1 MLKARDTYE
10 IMRAEDVGW
19 STNKIV
25 LGKLS
30 GRNAFKQRLK
40 DLGIEMESEAEI
52 NSGFAKFKE
61 LADRKSDIFDE
72 DIIALV
78 MDESVTAE
86 HEHYRLLAL
95 SQHSETGERPYAS
108 VAFAAGE
115 VEHHAE
121 SDGNG
126 PVDASLKAIE
136 SRLQTGAEML
146 LYSVNA
152 ITSGSTESQ
161 GEVTVR
167 LQHGGRVVNG
177 VGADPDIVVA
187 SAKAYLS
194 ALNKLHSKIERVAA
208 QG

>member
-1 MLKARDTYE
+1 M
-10 IMRAEDVGW
+10 
-19 STNKIV
+19 
-25 LGKLS
+25 
-30 GRNAFKQRLK
+30 
-40 DLGIEMESEAEI
+40 
-52 NSGFAKFKE
+52 
-61 LADRKSDIFDE
+61 ADRQPQIFDE

-78 MDESVTAE
+78 GDESVTSE
-86 HEHYRLLAL
+86 KEHYRLLSLVQQSA
-95 SQHSETGERPYAS
+95 TGGRPHARVVFAS
-108 VAFAAGE
+108 GDRE
-115 VEHHAE
+115 NSAE

-136 SRLQTGAEML
+136 STVKSGAELM

-167 LQHGGRVVNG
+167 LQLGGRVVNG

>member
-1 MLKARDTYE
+1 VSL
-10 IMRAEDVGW
+10 
-19 STNKIV
+19 
-25 LGKLS
+25 
-30 GRNAFKQRLK
+30 
-40 DLGIEMESEAEI
+40 ESEADT
-52 NSGFAKFKE
+52 NAAFARFKE
-61 LADRKSDIFDE
+61 LADRKSEIFDE
-72 DIIALV
+72 DILALV
-78 MDESVTAE
+78 SEDNVHGDSEQYAFVS
-86 HEHYRLLAL
+86 LA
-95 SQHSETGERPYAS
+95 QHSETGERPHAS
-108 VAFAAGE
+108 VVFTVSGKE
-115 VEHHAE
+115 VRGE

-136 SRLQTGAEML
+136 AHVKSGAEMV

-152 ITSGSTESQ
+152 ISGSTESQ

-194 ALNKLHSKIERVAA
+194 ALNKLHSKADRVAA

>member
-1 MLKARDTYE
+1 
-10 IMRAEDVGW
+10 V
-19 STNKIV
+19 S
-25 LGKLS
+25 
-30 GRNAFKQRLK
+30 
-40 DLGIEMESEAEI
+40 
-52 NSGFAKFKE
+52 
-61 LADRKSDIFDE
+61 LA
-72 DIIALV
+72 
-78 MDESVTAE
+78 
-86 HEHYRLLAL
+86 
-95 SQHSETGERPYAS
+95 QQSETGERP
-108 VAFAAGE
+108 
-115 VEHHAE
+115 HARVVFTIDGKELVGE

-136 SRLQTGAEML
+136 GHVKSGAELL

-152 ITSGSTESQ
+152 ITTGSTESQ

-194 ALNKLHSKIERVAA
+194 ALNKLHSKADRVAA

>member
-1 MLKARDTYE
+1 
-10 IMRAEDVGW
+10 
-19 STNKIV
+19 
-25 LGKLS
+25 
-30 GRNAFKQRLK
+30 
-40 DLGIEMESEAEI
+40 ME
-52 NSGFAKFKE
+52 
-61 LADRKSDIFDE
+61 
-72 DIIALV
+72 
-78 MDESVTAE
+78 ESVDGPA
-86 HEHYRLLAL
+86 RAL
-95 SQHSETGERPYAS
+95 P
-108 VAFAAGE
+108 FALIGPTLGNRRTSPCQSGVRGGRRGA
-115 VEHHAE
+115 HAE

-136 SRLQTGAEML
+136 SIVHSGAEML

-167 LQHGGRVVNG
+167 LQLGGRVVNG

-194 ALNKLHSKIERVAA
+194 ALNKLESKVERVSA

>member
-1 MLKARDTYE
+1 MGCIAAAS
-10 IMRAEDVGW
+10 I
-19 STNKIV
+19 ST
-25 LGKLS
+25 L
-30 GRNAFKQRLK
+30 
-40 DLGIEMESEAEI
+40 
-52 NSGFAKFKE
+52 
-61 LADRKSDIFDE
+61 
-72 DIIALV
+72 IALPSLAQTQATAWPSKTV
-78 MDESVTAE
+78 RIIVPYAAGGVTESIT
-86 HEHYRLLAL
+86 RLLAL
-95 SQHSETGERPYAS
+95 SQRSETGERPHAS
-108 VAFAAGE
+108 VAFAAGA
-115 VEHHAE
+115 VEMHAE

-136 SRLQTGAEML
+136 SKLKTGAEML

-194 ALNKLHSKIERVAA
+194 ALNKLHSKTERVAA

>member
-1 MLKARDTYE
+1 
-10 IMRAEDVGW
+10 VGW
-19 STNKIV
+19 SANKIV

-30 GRNAFKQRLK
+30 GRNAFRQRLQE
-40 DLGIEMESEAEI
+40 LGIALESETEVNAA
-52 NSGFAKFKE
+52 FAKFKE

-72 DIIALV
+72 DILALV
-78 MDESVTAE
+78 MDESVTSQ
-86 HEHYRLLAL
+86 HEHYRLLSLA
-95 SQHSETGERPYAS
+95 QHSETGERPHAR
-108 VAFAAGE
+108 VAFVSGNA
-115 VEHHAE
+115 EHQAE

-136 SRLQTGAEML
+136 SVVHSGAEML

-167 LQHGGRVVNG
+167 LQLGGRVVNG

-187 SAKAYLS
+187 SAKAYLN
-194 ALNKLHSKIERVAA
+194 ALNKLESKVERVSA